1 VEGKSVALKSEQ
13 IDLSCR
19 IGGLTFSS
27 PLLAASGTWAYGLEF
42 IDHPVQKWM
51 GGFVTKSLSL
61 NPSEGNPMPRLYEGD
76 GVLLNS
82 IGLQNI
88 GIFGFL
94 SDVDPQLKS
103 RSSTYVLS
111 VYANRIEDFE
121 ALAEK
126 ANASSAAAVELNISC
141 PNIEKGGLEFSSDP
155 QTTSTV
161 VSRVKRLLRKP
172 LWVKLSPN
180 VTSIVD
186 IALAAEGAGADAL
199 SMINTL
205 VGMAIDV
212 DSQSP
217 WLGKLRGGVSGPG
230 IRPIAV
236 ERIFRTYEKVKIP
249 IVGMGGARSARDVLE
264 LMMAGAACVQIGTWN
279 FRDPFCYEEI
289 DRDLRSYL
297 ARLGFSKVSDVVGRA
312 HRAA

>member
-1 VEGKSVALKSEQ
+1 VALTADSIKLEGTV
-13 IDLSCR
+13 
-19 IGGLTFSS
+19 GGVQFKS

-42 IDHPVQKWM
+42 VDHSVQRWL
-51 GGFVTKSLSL
+51 GGFVTKSVSL
-61 NPSEGNPMPRLYEGD
+61 KPSEGNPMPRLYEGD

-88 GIFGFL
+88 GIDAFL
-94 SDVDPQLKS
+94 ADVDPQLKS
-103 RSSTYVLS
+103 RALSYVLS
-111 VYANRIEDFE
+111 VYANKIEDFE
-121 ALAEK
+121 LLAEK
-126 ANASSAAAVELNISC
+126 ANRSSAVAVELNISC
-141 PNIEKGGLEFSSDP
+141 PNIDKGGLEFSSDAP
-155 QTTSTV
+155 TTHAV
-161 VSRVKRLLRKP
+161 VSRVRRRLQKP

-180 VTSIVD
+180 VTSIVE
-186 IALAAEGAGADAL
+186 IALAAESAGADAL

-217 WLGKLRGGVSGPG
+217 WLGKVRGGVSGPG

-264 LMMAGAACVQIGTWN
+264 LMMAGASVVQIGTWN

-289 DRDLRSYL
+289 DRELRSWL
-297 ARLGFSKVSDVVGRA
+297 ARFGFSSIAEIVGRA
-312 HRAA
+312 HRSG